1 VLELRADLQ
10 SVFSTHDAFDRL
22 MALDGAVYRE
32 LGGRRTLRFEIDG
45 RGYFLKA
52 HYGVGW
58 REIFKNLLQ
67 LRWPVLG
74 AQNEK
79 CAIERLGEL
88 GVETMTIAGFGTR
101 GKNPARRE
109 SFLITDELQS
119 TVSLEDFCRNW
130 SFEPPANA
138 LKKAL
143 VEKVADTA
151 RTLHRNGV
159 NHRDFYL
166 CHFLLE
172 LPLPQQVRDPGR
184 LRAYLI
190 DLHRVQLRS
199 RTPRRWVVKDVAGL
213 FFSSLDI
220 GLSRRDVLRFMRRY
234 SGKRLPVTLREDRS
248 FWQQVR
254 QRAVRLYEKDFGRT
268 PKLPI

>member
-1 VLELRADLQ
+1 MLELREDLRAE
-10 SVFSTHDAFDRL
+10 FPAEDAFDRIL
-22 MALDGAVYRE
+22 SLDGAVYRE

-67 LRWPVLG
+67 MRWPVLG
-74 AQNEK
+74 ALNEK
-79 CAIERLGEL
+79 NAIERLGEL
-88 GVETMTIAGFGTR
+88 GVETMTLAGFGTR

-119 TVSLEDFCRNW
+119 TISLEDFCRNW
-130 SFEPPANA
+130 PTEPPAYA

-143 VEKVADTA
+143 LEKVADTA

-172 LPLPQQVRDPGR
+172 LPLPQQVRGPGR

-190 DLHRVQLRS
+190 DLHRVQLRN

-213 FFSSLDI
+213 FFSSMDI

-234 SGKRLPVTLREDRS
+234 SGKPLPDTLREDRA

-268 PKLPI
+268 PKLPV